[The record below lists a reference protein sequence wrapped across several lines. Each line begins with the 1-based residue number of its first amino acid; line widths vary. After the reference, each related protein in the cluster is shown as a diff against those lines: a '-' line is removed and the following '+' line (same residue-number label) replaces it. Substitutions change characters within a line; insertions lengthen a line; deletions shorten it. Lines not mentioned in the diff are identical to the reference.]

1 MNKYSK
7 GGEMK
12 IAFFDIKPEEKEFF
26 QKRLQDIDAEVFY
39 FEESINSH
47 PLPADYDV
55 ISIFITSKITAEIL
69 DKLPNLKYIQTRSTG
84 YDHID
89 LVECYKRGIIVSNV
103 RGYAGPAV
111 GEFAFGLLLEAIRKI
126 YIAIYRVKQGNLD
139 YKDLKGIEIEGKT
152 IGVLG
157 LGTIGSQIVKIAKG
171 FGANVIGFA
180 RHKKDLDI
188 KQTPVLEEVLE
199 NSDFLFIAL
208 PLTPQTKNLINME
221 NIKKFRGKVIINPAR
236 AEIISR
242 DVYEKFDGIIAA
254 DVLPEWRLAKKDNII
269 ATPHMA
275 YYTKEALRRIMQ
287 ISLDNLL
294 DYLSGKT
301 PRHCLKE
308 ECMKNFKGC
317 R

>member
-1 MNKYSK
+1 
-7 GGEMK
+7 MK
-12 IAFFDIKPEEKEFF
+12 IAFFEIKDEEKEFF
-26 QKRLQDIDAEVFY
+26 EKNLKDIDAEVYF
-39 FEESINSH
+39 FEETVNEH
-47 PLPADYDV
+47 KLPADYDV
-55 ISIFITSKITAEIL
+55 ISVFINSKITAEIL

-111 GEFAFGLLLEAIRKI
+111 GEFSYGLLLEAIRKLF
-126 YIAIYRVKQGNLD
+126 IAINRVKEGNLF

-157 LGTIGSQIVKIAKG
+157 LGTIGTQIVKIAKG
-171 FGANVIGFA
+171 FGANVIA
-180 RHKKDLDI
+180 YVRHKKNI
-188 KQTPVLEEVLE
+188 EVKQTPVLEEVLE

-208 PLTPQTKNLINME
+208 PLTPETKNLINAE
-221 NIKKFRGKVIINPAR
+221 NIKSFRGNVIINPAR

-242 DVYEKFDGIIAA
+242 EVYEKFDGIIAA
-254 DVLPEWRLAKKDNII
+254 DVLPDWNLAKKENII

-294 DYLSGKT
+294 DFLSGKT

-308 ECMKNFKGC
+308 ECMKNYKGC
-317 R
+317 K

>member
-1 MNKYSK
+1 MNNDSEE
-7 GGEMK
+7 GEMK

-26 QKRLQDIDAEVFY
+26 EKKLQGIDAEIYY
-39 FEESINSH
+39 FEENINSH
-47 PLPADYDV
+47 KLPADYDV

-126 YIAIYRVKQGNLD
+126 YIAIQRVKKGRLD

-171 FGANVIGFA
+171 FGANVIGFS

-199 NSDFLFIAL
+199 KSDFLFIAL
-208 PLTPQTKNLINME
+208 PLTPQTKSLINME

-236 AEIISR
+236 AEIISQ

-254 DVLPEWRLAKKDNII
+254 DVLPDWNLAKKDNII

-287 ISLDNLL
+287 ISLDNLFDFL
-294 DYLSGKT
+294 NGKI
-301 PRHCLKE
+301 PRYCLKE

-317 R
+317 K

>member
-1 MNKYSK
+1 
-7 GGEMK
+7 MK
-12 IAFFDIKPEEKEFF
+12 IAFFEVKEEEKEFF
-26 QKRLQDIDAEVFY
+26 EKNLKNVDAEVF
-39 FEESINSH
+39 FFKETINEH
-47 PLPADYDV
+47 QLPADYDV
-55 ISIFITSKITAEIL
+55 ISIFINSKITSEIL

-89 LVECYKRGIIVSNV
+89 IVECYKRGVIVSNV

-111 GEFAFGLLLEAIRKI
+111 GEFAYGLLLEAIRKI
-126 YIAIYRVKQGNLD
+126 YIAINRVKEGNLY

-171 FGANVIGFA
+171 FGANTIAYV
-180 RHKKDLDI
+180 RHKKDMDV

-208 PLTPQTKNLINME
+208 PLTPETQNLINKE
-221 NIKKFRGKVIINPAR
+221 NISHFRGKVIINPAR
-236 AEIISR
+236 AEIIQKE
-242 DVYEKFDGIIAA
+242 VYENFDGIIAA
-254 DVLPEWRLAKKDNII
+254 DVLPEWDLAKKENII

-275 YYTKEALRRIMQ
+275 YYTKEALRRIIQ
-287 ISLDNLL
+287 ISLNNLL
-294 DYLSGKT
+294 DFLSGRK

-308 ECMKNFKGC
+308 ECIKNYHNCKG
-317 R
+317 

>member
-1 MNKYSK
+1 
-7 GGEMK
+7 MK
-12 IAFFDIKPEEKEFF
+12 IAFFEIKDEEKEFF
-26 QKRLQDIDAEVFY
+26 EKHLKDIDAEVYF
-39 FEESINSH
+39 FEETVNEH
-47 PLPADYDV
+47 KLPADYDV
-55 ISIFITSKITAEIL
+55 VSVFINSKITVEIL

-111 GEFAFGLLLEAIRKI
+111 GEFSYGLLLEAIRKL
-126 YIAIYRVKQGNLD
+126 YIAINRVKEGNLF

-157 LGTIGSQIVKIAKG
+157 LGTIGTQIVKIAKG
-171 FGANVIGFA
+171 FGANVIA
-180 RHKKDLDI
+180 YVRHKKNI
-188 KQTPVLEEVLE
+188 EVKQTPVLEEVLE

-208 PLTPQTKNLINME
+208 PLTPETKNLINAE
-221 NIKKFRGKVIINPAR
+221 NIKGFRGNIIINPAR

-242 DVYEKFDGIIAA
+242 EVYEEFDGIIAA
-254 DVLPEWRLAKKDNII
+254 DVLPDWNLAKKENII

-275 YYTKEALRRIMQ
+275 YYTKEALRRIMR

-294 DYLSGKT
+294 DFLSGKT

-308 ECMKNFKGC
+308 ECIKNYKGC
-317 R
+317 K